1 MPLSRL
7 LQSFL
12 SQLVRPN
19 VSRSSWPLIG
29 LLCLAASIPVLMI
42 VIMLDCDSIVKGTV
56 LVIVLVIVRVLLL
69 VIIVNVLS
77 GGVAW
82 VWTARQRSPAA

>member
-1 MPLSRL
+1 
-7 LQSFL
+7 
-12 SQLVRPN
+12 
-19 VSRSSWPLIG
+19 
-29 LLCLAASIPVLMI
+29 MI

-82 VWTARQRSPAA
+82 VWTARQRSPAAWKAPSGTRGWSQMRATTRSVRKVQIVQDLEQRLKSAW

>member
-1 MPLSRL
+1 
-7 LQSFL
+7 
-12 SQLVRPN
+12 
-19 VSRSSWPLIG
+19 
-29 LLCLAASIPVLMI
+29 MI

-56 LVIVLVIVRVLLL
+56 LVIVVLVIVRVLLL